1 MTGTLDRLT
10 DAMTAA
16 GDTVQ
21 DATLRP
27 LIRRERG
34 RRLPRWVAPVAAA
47 AAVALVIGSAAALSG
62 RQPGPGRPVVSSVT
76 APHRFYVESALG
88 DVTVVRSTAT
98 GAVTAKLP
106 IPYRDAD
113 PPVVTAGPG
122 GAFYVAAFVRGASGE
137 RIYRFRLTS
146 TGHVSGFSPLPGGL
160 LGPGQMADS
169 MAASPSGSLLAFGL
183 AGTYGHNP
191 PPDQLVVINTVTGA
205 KTTWRGGGVARPGF
219 KWLKI
224 ASLSWT
230 GDGKKLVVLGQWT
243 RMDSGF
249 YSETGP
255 AGRIAEVWEIDLA
268 SGGGRV
274 TGGRLLLRQSA
285 LFPYIAQALI
295 SPDGST
301 ITALVL
307 KGGAVGSKQISGTY
321 PEDMSVAQISAA
333 TGRQLSVL
341 YRRRL
346 GDTGEINGAPAPLLL
361 SNDASGQHLMLNVG
375 LCAGNCTDGFNG
387 WIHGGR
393 LIPLQPADGRLA
405 SEAW

>member
-1 MTGTLDRLT
+1 MTRTLDRLT

-27 LIRRERG
+27 LIRPERG

-62 RQPGPGRPVVSSVT
+62 RKPGPGRPAASAVT
-76 APHRFYVESALG
+76 APHRYYVESALG

-98 GAVTAKLP
+98 GAVTATLP

-113 PPVVTAGPG
+113 PPVVAAGPG
-122 GAFYVAAFVRGASGE
+122 GVFYVAAFVRGASGE

-146 TGHVSGFSPLPGGL
+146 TGHVSGFSPLPGGM
-160 LGPGQMADS
+160 LGAGQMADS
-169 MAASPSGSLLAFGL
+169 MAASPGGSLLAFGL
-183 AGTYGHNP
+183 AGTYGNNP
-191 PPDQLVVINTVTGA
+191 PADQLVVINTVTGA
-205 KTTWRGGGVARPGF
+205 KTTWRGGVARPGF

-230 GDGKKLVVLGQWT
+230 GDGRKLVVLGQWT
-243 RMDSGF
+243 RTNSEF
-249 YSETGP
+249 YSEAVP
-255 AGRIAEVWEIDLA
+255 VGRVAEAREIDLS

-274 TGGRLLLRQSA
+274 SAGRLLLRQSA
-285 LFPYIAQALI
+285 QFPYIAQALI

-321 PEDMSVAQISAA
+321 PEDMSVEQISVA
-333 TGRQLSVL
+333 TGRRLSVL
-341 YRRRL
+341 YRRHL
-346 GDTGEINGAPAPLLL
+346 GDTGEINGAPDPLAL
-361 SNDASGQHLMLNVG
+361 STDATGRNLMLT
-375 LCAGNCTDGFNG
+375 AGICNLRCTNGFNG
-387 WIHGGR
+387 WIRDGR
-393 LIPLQPADGRLA
+393 LIPLRPTDGRLA

>member
-27 LIRRERG
+27 LIRRERD

-62 RQPGPGRPVVSSVT
+62 RQSGPGRPAVSSVI
-76 APHRFYVESALG
+76 APHRYYVESGLF

-98 GAVTAKLP
+98 GAVTATLP

-113 PPVVTAGPG
+113 PPVVAAGPD

-160 LGPGQMADS
+160 LGAGQMADS

-183 AGTYGHNP
+183 AHTFGNNP

-205 KTTWRGGGVARPGF
+205 KTTWRGGVARPGF

-249 YSETGP
+249 YSETGS
-255 AGRIAEVWEIDLA
+255 AGRIAEVREIDLA

-274 TGGRLLLRQSA
+274 SGGRLLLRQSA

-307 KGGAVGSKQISGTY
+307 KGGIVGSKQLGGIY
-321 PEDMSVAQISAA
+321 PENMSVEQISAA
-333 TGRQLSVL
+333 TGRKLRVL
-341 YRRRL
+341 YRRSL

-375 LCAGNCTDGFNG
+375 LCVGRCTDGFNG
-387 WIHGGR
+387 WIHDGR

>member
-16 GDTVQ
+16 GETVQ
-21 DATLRP
+21 DAALRP
-27 LIRRERG
+27 LVRRERG
-34 RRLPRWVAPVAAA
+34 RRLPGWVAPVAAA
-47 AAVALVIGSAAALSG
+47 AAVALVVGSAAALSG
-62 RQPGPGRPVVSSVT
+62 REPGPGRPADSSVT
-76 APHRFYVESALG
+76 APHRYYVESALG

-98 GAVTAKLP
+98 GAVTATLP

-113 PPVVTAGPG
+113 PPMVAAGPG

-146 TGHVSGFSPLPGGL
+146 AGHISGLSPLPGGL
-160 LGPGQMADS
+160 LGAGQMADA
-169 MAASPSGSLLAFGL
+169 MAASPDGSRLAFGL
-183 AGTYGHNP
+183 AQVFGKNP
-191 PPDQLVVINTVTGA
+191 PADQLVVINTVTGA
-205 KTTWRGGGVARPGF
+205 KSTWRGGVARPGF
-219 KWLKI
+219 KWFKV

-230 GDGKKLVVLGQWT
+230 GDGKELAVLGQWT

-249 YSETGP
+249 YSEAGP
-255 AGRIAEVWEIDLA
+255 AGRIAEVRGIDLA

-285 LFPYIAQALI
+285 VFPYIAQALI

-301 ITALVL
+301 ITAIVL
-307 KGGAVGSKQISGTY
+307 KGGTVGSKQISGTY
-321 PEDMSVAQISAA
+321 PEDMSVEQISAA

-346 GDTGEINGAPAPLLL
+346 GDTGEINGAPAPLAL
-361 SNDASGQHLMLNVG
+361 SNDASGQHLMLNIG
-375 LCAGNCTDGFNG
+375 LCAGHCTDGFNG
-387 WIHGGR
+387 WIRGGR

>member
-1 MTGTLDRLT
+1 MTRTLDRLT
-10 DAMTAA
+10 DAMAAA

-27 LIRRERG
+27 LIRREGG

-47 AAVALVIGSAAALSG
+47 AAVALVIGAAAALSG
-62 RQPGPGRPVVSSVT
+62 RQSGPGQPAASSVI

-98 GAVTAKLP
+98 GAVTATLP
-106 IPYRDAD
+106 IPYRIAD
-113 PPVVTAGPG
+113 PPVVAAGPG
-122 GAFYVAAFVRGASGE
+122 GVFYVAAFVRGASGE

-160 LGPGQMADS
+160 LGAGQMADS

-183 AGTYGHNP
+183 AATDGHNP
-191 PPDQLVVINTVTGA
+191 PADQLVVINTVTGA
-205 KTTWRGGGVARPGF
+205 KTTWRGGVAKPGF

-230 GDGKKLVVLGQWT
+230 GDGRKLVVLGQWT
-243 RMDSGF
+243 RTDSGF

-255 AGRIAEVWEIDLA
+255 AGRVAEVREIDLA

-274 TGGRLLLRQSA
+274 SAGRLLLRQSA
-285 LFPYIAQALI
+285 QFPYIAQALI

-321 PEDMSVAQISAA
+321 PEDMLVEQISAA

-341 YRRRL
+341 YRRHL
-346 GDTGEINGAPAPLLL
+346 GDTGEINGAADPLAL
-361 SNDASGQHLMLNVG
+361 SADATGRNLMLN
-375 LCAGNCTDGFNG
+375 AGICNLRCTNGFNG
-387 WIHGGR
+387 WIRGGR
-393 LIPLQPADGRLA
+393 LIPLRPADGRLA
-405 SEAW
+405 SETW

>member
-27 LIRRERG
+27 LIRRERD

-62 RQPGPGRPVVSSVT
+62 RQSGPGRPAVSSVI
-76 APHRFYVESALG
+76 APHRYYVESGLF

-98 GAVTAKLP
+98 GAVTATLP

-113 PPVVTAGPG
+113 PPVVAAGPD

-160 LGPGQMADS
+160 LGAGQMADS

-183 AGTYGHNP
+183 AHTFGNNP

-205 KTTWRGGGVARPGF
+205 KTTWRGGVARPGF

-249 YSETGP
+249 YSETGS
-255 AGRIAEVWEIDLA
+255 AGRIAEVREIDLA

-274 TGGRLLLRQSA
+274 SGGRLLLRQSA

-307 KGGAVGSKQISGTY
+307 KGGIVGSKQLGGIY
-321 PEDMSVAQISAA
+321 PENMSVEQISAA
-333 TGRQLSVL
+333 TGRKLSVL
-341 YRRRL
+341 YRRSL

-375 LCAGNCTDGFNG
+375 LCVGRCTDGFNG
-387 WIHGGR
+387 WIHDGR

>member
-27 LIRRERG
+27 LIRRERD

-62 RQPGPGRPVVSSVT
+62 RQSGPGRPAVSSVI
-76 APHRFYVESALG
+76 APHRYYVESSLF
-88 DVTVVRSTAT
+88 DVAVVRSTAT
-98 GAVTAKLP
+98 GAVTATLP

-113 PPVVTAGPG
+113 PPVVAAGPD

-160 LGPGQMADS
+160 LGAGQMADS

-183 AGTYGHNP
+183 AHTFGNNP

-205 KTTWRGGGVARPGF
+205 KTTWRGGVARPGF

-249 YSETGP
+249 YSETGS
-255 AGRIAEVWEIDLA
+255 AGRIAEVREIDLA

-274 TGGRLLLRQSA
+274 SGGLLLLRQSA

-307 KGGAVGSKQISGTY
+307 RGGIVGSKQLGGIY
-321 PEDMSVAQISAA
+321 PENMSVEQISAA
-333 TGRQLSVL
+333 TGRKLRVL
-341 YRRRL
+341 YRRSL

-375 LCAGNCTDGFNG
+375 LCVGRCTDGFNG
-387 WIHGGR
+387 WIHDGR